1 MASDHLKFL
10 QRLKR
15 LEGQLERLAGDF
27 FYPHAFVG
35 SACASTWRPSAD
47 VFETD
52 TSIVVRIE
60 APGLRYNDIHITL
73 RTDALVVRAMR
84 RERQPEKKQ
93 ICHQLEIRYGFFERV
108 FALPQGVRHEA
119 AEAAYSEGFL
129 VITVPKC
136 EEAAELTGVL
146 RIRI

>member
-1 MASDHLKFL
+1 MASNQDKIL

-15 LEGQLERLAGDF
+15 LEGQLERLASDF

-35 SACASTWRPSAD
+35 SACPSTWRPPAD

-52 TSIVVRIE
+52 ANVVVRIE
-60 APGLRYNDIHITL
+60 APGLHYNDIHISI

-84 RERQPEKKQ
+84 RESHPDAKKT
-93 ICHQLEIRYGFFERV
+93 CHQLEIRYGFFERV
-108 FALPQGVRHEA
+108 FPLPCCVRHEA
-119 AEAAYSEGFL
+119 AKATYTDGFL
-129 VITVPKC
+129 IITVPKC